1 MRQVEFVH
9 VFFFNDTATT
19 EIYTLSLHDAL
30 PISSV
35 WPDTRAPGTTMVYVP
50 SSLLSAPSPMTGIA
64 TSTWP
69 RGKPPS
75 LVTFPVMVTGSWAG
89 ALATT
94 SRASATAANTLRTM
108 RRMMGPP
115 GTAGNG
121 RTASL
126 SPRYEAVPGGAIEMR
141 RAAGCVRRPPSG
153 ARRPAPIKP
162 KPGAGAPGLAD
173 RGEWPSHSTHD
184 LHFTLPSESAL
195 PR

>member
-1 MRQVEFVH
+1 
-9 VFFFNDTATT
+9 
-19 EIYTLSLHDAL
+19 
-30 PISSV
+30 
-35 WPDTRAPGTTMVYVP
+35 MVYVP

-64 TSTWP
+64 TSTCP

-126 SPRYEAVPGGAIEMR
+126 PPRYEAVPGG
-141 RAAGCVRRPPSG
+141 
-153 ARRPAPIKP
+153 
-162 KPGAGAPGLAD
+162 D
-173 RGEWPSHSTHD
+173 RKSTRLNSSHSSTSYAVFCLKKKKKKKKTTYTNKKKKHKKQ
-184 LHFTLPSESAL
+184 HQKKKTQK
-195 PR
+195 